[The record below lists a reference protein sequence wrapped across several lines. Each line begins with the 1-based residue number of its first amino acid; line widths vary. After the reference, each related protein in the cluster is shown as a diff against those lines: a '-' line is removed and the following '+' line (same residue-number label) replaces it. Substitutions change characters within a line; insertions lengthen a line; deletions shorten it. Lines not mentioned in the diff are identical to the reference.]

1 MKCTVIG
8 LGRFGYQLAVSLADQ
23 GMEVLAIDGNE
34 SIIASIRDKVTQ
46 AVCLRVSS
54 EESLLTLG
62 IEDMD
67 IVIVAMGEDFAQ
79 SILITALLKKQLHV
93 KNVVARAV
101 SNIHENILMLV
112 GADRVV
118 FPEQDLGIKL
128 ANNLSFSLIEF
139 FQVTEKFALT
149 EIITPK
155 SFVGKTISELNLR
168 KSKQVSCIGVNKND
182 EINLIGSDYEIQ
194 ENDMLLFAGNND
206 KLADLAKE
214 KAKETKTAKEE

>member
-8 LGRFGYQLAVSLADQ
+8 LGRFGYQLATSLADQ
-23 GMEVLAIDGNE
+23 GMEVMAIDSNE
-34 SIIASIRDKVTQ
+34 SIIAAIRDKVTQ
-46 AVCLRVSS
+46 AVCLRVTS
-54 EESLLTLG
+54 EDSLLTLG

-67 IVIVAMGEDFAQ
+67 IVVVAMGEDFAQ

-93 KNVVARAV
+93 KNVIARAV
-101 SNIHENILMLV
+101 SSIHESILMLV

-149 EIITPK
+149 EIIAPK
-155 SFVGKTISELNLR
+155 NFVGKTISNLNLK
-168 KSKQVSCIGVNKND
+168 KSHQVSCIGVNID
-182 EINLIGSDYEIQ
+182 EEINLLEPDYVIQ
-194 ENDMLLFAGNND
+194 AGDKLLIAGNND
-206 KLADLAKE
+206 KLANLAKE
-214 KAKETKTAKEE
+214 KDKE